1 MTAKEAF
8 SSRELPLWLSMRKC
22 NKALRMQDIQMQ
34 SQAEF
39 YYVIHAL
46 ISYPKKEINGIK
58 PPALTNEYAVI
69 LPETFFIT
77 PFPAC
82 PYGYL
87 SVYLLQI
94 FSKL

>member
-1 MTAKEAF
+1 MQDSQIRSFAEF
-8 SSRELPLWLSMRKC
+8 EF
-22 NKALRMQDIQMQ
+22 ALR
-34 SQAEF
+34 F
-39 YYVIHAL
+39 P
-46 ISYPKKEINGIK
+46 ISNPKKEINGII

>member
-1 MTAKEAF
+1 M
-8 SSRELPLWLSMRKC
+8 LSAGKY
-22 NKALRMQDIQMQ
+22 NTALRMQDIQMQ
-34 SQAEF
+34 NQAEF

-58 PPALTNEYAVI
+58 PPASTNEYAVI

-77 PFPAC
+77 PFSAC
-82 PYGYL
+82 VCGYF

>member
-1 MTAKEAF
+1 
-8 SSRELPLWLSMRKC
+8 
-22 NKALRMQDIQMQ
+22 MQDIQMQ

-46 ISYPKKEINGIK
+46 ISYPKKGINGIK
-58 PPALTNEYAVI
+58 PPASTNEYAVI

-94 FSKL
+94 ISKTLTLPMQRLGVENNHIDKDRIL

>member
-1 MTAKEAF
+1 
-8 SSRELPLWLSMRKC
+8 
-22 NKALRMQDIQMQ
+22 MQ

-46 ISYPKKEINGIK
+46 ISYPKKGINGIK
-58 PPALTNEYAVI
+58 PPASTNEYAVI

-94 FSKL
+94 FSKFNTPDAALWVGNPSYRYRANFTNF